1 MKKKMVGVG
10 RVVIAR
16 RERMMMLEPFGKGI
30 MGTLLLYPYEIRS
43 EEAVFEEIPDLK
55 LPEQMV
61 GLVETII
68 DKMNRLRAGEVRGP
82 LRKRDDCAD
91 PVQAGR
97 SAGTQRESSC
107 WTCQRCQSNGCAA
120 SRVPTAARQRPPR
133 LRPRRQKSLPDLS
146 ARLSRANR

>member
-1 MKKKMVGVG
+1 MRSSPRSPSKARTRSRSRSSYPRHQSMTRYRDTPYYLAPEDKVGQEAFALIRDAMKKKMVGVG

-68 DKMNRLRAGEVRGP
+68 DKMNRLRAG
-82 LRKRDDCAD
+82 
-91 PVQAGR
+91 
-97 SAGTQRESSC
+97 
-107 WTCQRCQSNGCAA
+107 
-120 SRVPTAARQRPPR
+120 
-133 LRPRRQKSLPDLS
+133 
-146 ARLSRANR
+146 